1 MEPWGDAVA
10 PTLWAVDRGTR
21 QRIAGLTVA
30 LILVTPLSIVA
41 ARWQWSRHLERDAL
55 NAAVIHAET
64 TKPVPWQQLAARD
77 VAPDAE
83 WRRVTAT
90 GKWRTDQQ
98 WLVRKQV
105 VGGEVG
111 FTVLTPFIADNGTT
125 LAVLRGWVPSADAA
139 VPPPPAGVVS
149 VLLRVR
155 LPHGDG
161 AIRPSDLPAGQIN
174 RVDPRALT
182 AGASSGAVF
191 ELLDPVPGGLVTL
204 PWPELTSGPHVSYF
218 VQWILIGLTGV
229 VVYVRVF
236 RSEVRLARESE
247 AAAGPDPA
255 QDSAL

>member
-1 MEPWGDAVA
+1 MTLRGS
-10 PTLWAVDRGTR
+10 PTLCSVDRGTK

-55 NAAVIHAET
+55 NAAVISAEQSQPT
-64 TKPVPWQQLAARD
+64 PWQE
-77 VAPDAE
+77 VASGNVASTAE
-83 WRRVTAT
+83 WRRVTAV

-111 FTVLTPFIADNGTT
+111 FTVLTPFIASDGTT
-125 LAVLRGWVPSADAA
+125 LAVLRGWVQSADA
-139 VPPPPAGVVS
+139 VIPPPPQGIAK

-155 LPHGDG
+155 LPQGDG
-161 AIRPSDLPAGQIN
+161 PIRPSDLPAGQIN

-182 AGASSGAVF
+182 AGTTSGAVF
-191 ELLDPVPGGLVTL
+191 ELLDPVPDGLVPL

-218 VQWILIGLTGV
+218 FQWILIGLTGV

-236 RSEVRLARESE
+236 RSEVRLSREVGS
-247 AAAGPDPA
+247 ADVPDA
-255 QDSAL
+255 EDV